1 MLLQVRAAF
10 ERHPSTHGFT
20 RSDPSFFK
28 RHMTRH
34 FDEEIVWRRHGR
46 ADANR
51 NASGTCCC
59 RCLSLLNGIHQ
70 PTASHEAIKMS
81 KITKFEEKHV

>member
-1 MLLQVRAAF
+1 MKLDFHDSCQIVKVGISNLSTFPTKKKTQHRRGWAGGCQPKRIGHLGYMLLQVRAAF

-34 FDEEIVWRRHGR
+34 F
-46 ADANR
+46 
-51 NASGTCCC
+51 
-59 RCLSLLNGIHQ
+59 
-70 PTASHEAIKMS
+70 
-81 KITKFEEKHV
+81 EEKHV